1 MRCST
6 PINFI
11 KHHITQEPQLLHIYL
26 YEFLNGP
33 NLNFIVLATSVCP
46 SVHPHFLS
54 AQYLLVRL
62 DAFLCRLRSMVNTWI
77 TTPSVL
83 ASASSGSHT
92 FGFQSITFE
101 GMHQFQS
108 KFTKG

>member
-26 YEFLNGP
+26 FEFLNGP
-33 NLNFIVLATSVCP
+33 NSNFIVLATSYCP
-46 SVHPHFLS
+46 SVLSHFLS
-54 AQYLLVRL
+54 GQIGCIFVSPAKLGQHI
-62 DAFLCRLRSMVNTWI
+62 WI

-83 ASASSGSHT
+83 TSASPGSHT

-108 KFTKG
+108 KFTKR